1 MHKEL
6 KNEFVEH
13 SKLIF
18 SSSVF
23 DNTPKISTRIEISF
37 IKVHFS
43 APC

>member
-6 KNEFVEH
+6 KNKSVEH
-13 SKLIF
+13 SALIF
-18 SSSVF
+18 SSSVL
-23 DNTPKISTRIEISF
+23 DHAPKFSTRSEISS